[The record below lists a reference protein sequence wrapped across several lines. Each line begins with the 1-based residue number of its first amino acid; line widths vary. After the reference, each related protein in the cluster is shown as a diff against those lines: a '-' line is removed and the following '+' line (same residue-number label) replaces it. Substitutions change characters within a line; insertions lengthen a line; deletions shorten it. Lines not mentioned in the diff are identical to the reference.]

1 MEVTVRNGEVTRID
15 ALTQSIDLVGT
26 VERIIQESSGYTL
39 ELTLSD
45 GEEVSYTV
53 SSGISVTQN
62 GTSVGL
68 SALRPGYRL
77 GLAVTHVPEGAVW
90 MTLTGHLNTVAAATL
105 NRAAAVVLCGGQHWP
120 GEAVAAARE
129 HGVNLFQSPL
139 PSFEAACPPVLRA
152 AEKTAGE
159 RETAR

>member
-1 MEVTVRNGEVTRID
+1 M
-15 ALTQSIDLVGT
+15 AMT
-26 VERIIQESSGYTL
+26 VE
-39 ELTLSD
+39 ELGKARGWEAVCLP
-45 GEEVSYTV
+45 
-53 SSGISVTQN
+53 
-62 GTSVGL
+62 
-68 SALRPGYRL
+68 RPGAEARGLPVCCDRL

-159 RETAR
+159 RETTR

>member
-1 MEVTVRNGEVTRID
+1 M
-15 ALTQSIDLVGT
+15 AMT
-26 VERIIQESSGYTL
+26 VE
-39 ELTLSD
+39 ELGKARGWEAVCLPWP
-45 GEEVSYTV
+45 GAEAR
-53 SSGISVTQN
+53 
-62 GTSVGL
+62 GL
-68 SALRPGYRL
+68 PVCCDRL

>member
-1 MEVTVRNGEVTRID
+1 M
-15 ALTQSIDLVGT
+15 AMT
-26 VERIIQESSGYTL
+26 VE
-39 ELTLSD
+39 ELGKARGWEAVCLP
-45 GEEVSYTV
+45 
-53 SSGISVTQN
+53 
-62 GTSVGL
+62 
-68 SALRPGYRL
+68 RPGAEARGL
-77 GLAVTHVPEGAVW
+77 PVCCDRPGLAVTHVPEGAVW

-159 RETAR
+159 RETTR

>member
-1 MEVTVRNGEVTRID
+1 M
-15 ALTQSIDLVGT
+15 T
-26 VERIIQESSGYTL
+26 VE
-39 ELTLSD
+39 ELGKARGWEAVCLP
-45 GEEVSYTV
+45 
-53 SSGISVTQN
+53 
-62 GTSVGL
+62 
-68 SALRPGYRL
+68 RPGAEARGLPVCCDRL

-120 GEAVAAARE
+120 GEAVAAAR
-129 HGVNLFQSPL
+129 VNLFQSPL

>member
-1 MEVTVRNGEVTRID
+1 M
-15 ALTQSIDLVGT
+15 AMA
-26 VERIIQESSGYTL
+26 VE
-39 ELTLSD
+39 ELGKARGWEAVCLP
-45 GEEVSYTV
+45 
-53 SSGISVTQN
+53 
-62 GTSVGL
+62 
-68 SALRPGYRL
+68 RPGAEARGLPVCCDRL

-139 PSFEAACPPVLRA
+139 PSFEAACPPVQRT

>member
-1 MEVTVRNGEVTRID
+1 M
-15 ALTQSIDLVGT
+15 T
-26 VERIIQESSGYTL
+26 VE
-39 ELTLSD
+39 ELGKARGWEAVCLP
-45 GEEVSYTV
+45 
-53 SSGISVTQN
+53 
-62 GTSVGL
+62 
-68 SALRPGYRL
+68 RPGAEARGLPVCCDRL

-120 GEAVAAARE
+120 GEAVEAARE